1 MWLIILALVG
11 QTILVEKL
19 RKPGLLY
26 MFLVTIPLA
35 PAFNMLGRYLAWWP
49 GLPAGAPGGIGALWF
64 AGHPIKGFN
73 IISLFILGVAL
84 LYIMSKS
91 EVEVKR

>member
-1 MWLIILALVG
+1 
-11 QTILVEKL
+11 
-19 RKPGLLY
+19 
-26 MFLVTIPLA
+26 MFLVTIPIA

-49 GLPAGAPGGIGALWF
+49 DLPAGAPGGIGALWY